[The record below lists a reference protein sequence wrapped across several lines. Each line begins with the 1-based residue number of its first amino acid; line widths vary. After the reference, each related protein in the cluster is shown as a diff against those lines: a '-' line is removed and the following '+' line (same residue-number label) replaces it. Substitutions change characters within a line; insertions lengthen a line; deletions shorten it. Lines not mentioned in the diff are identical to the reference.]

1 MKVYG
6 IRIKK
11 TKLSVTKSAVNK
23 NINKSVLIII
33 RNWSE
38 TVNQEIVHYEII
50 SHSSKHV
57 RIIRN
62 QKKKKKI

>member
-33 RNWSE
+33 RN
-38 TVNQEIVHYEII
+38 
-50 SHSSKHV
+50 
-57 RIIRN
+57 
-62 QKKKKKI
+62 